1 VIVSIAL
8 RLLFLLAVVPRLA
21 TTQGVTTAA
30 IHGMVTQADG
40 QPIHGAIVRVTN
52 ESNGRRW
59 EVGTGS
65 TGRFFLED
73 IAVGGPYR
81 IEVRTLGFA
90 PEARGGIFLA
100 LGQRLTADFSLR
112 PSAITLSPVTVT
124 AAAHPILNAGRTG
137 PAEIVSRAEI
147 SRLPNPGRQFL
158 ALTTLSPQ
166 TAISRSSGVAP
177 TGGITISGQ
186 NRFYN
191 SFQID
196 GGVNHDLY
204 RGRLPGQETL
214 PRPIALD
221 ALEEIQVLAA
231 PFDVRHGTFA
241 GGLVNAVTRS
251 GTNEVRGSV
260 FGSLSDGALV
270 GSSVTGDAT
279 GDFRTWQFGGT
290 VGGPIVR
297 NRAHYFVSV
306 DVQHEVVPD
315 PGPLVTDTAGGAD
328 MERIGISYESAARF
342 LNILRDSF
350 QLDPGTLD
358 AVDGQ
363 VRARDVLGKVSVQLG
378 TNSHLELSHHYT
390 SGDRWDFISRTK
402 GFYFPSASTQRNPSN
417 INASRLIWTSLL
429 GRRWSN
435 ELIVSRLRLEDSC
448 RPGASFGLIRVL
460 ADAGQL
466 TAGAA
471 GGCPTHPINSVV
483 QGALEITENLTAA
496 FGAHVVTFGIH
507 GEALRFRDDGLQ
519 ASSGIWEFASLDLLE
534 TRRAMRY
541 EHTLPGPERTGG
553 LDFRAH
559 QLGVY
564 MQDRWAPKR
573 GLTLTLGLRA
583 DASILPNDVTTN
595 TPLKSALGM
604 DTGRLPSGLIALSPR
619 LGVNYD
625 VRGVGRTFV
634 RGGIGLFTGRP
645 PYTWIGNAYRDN
657 GMQELFLS
665 CTGPGAPRFD
675 PASQPAVCANGTGP
689 VPRLSLFDPAVKLP
703 QNLKLALGV
712 DHEFPRGVV
721 GTVDV
726 LYTRAVHQ
734 MYLTDANLLP
744 PIRTARGEGDRLM
757 YGTISCA
764 TTPCASVPARRDTAF
779 GQVVRVS
786 DRSGDHSFSLSAQLR
801 KRFGA
806 RVDGN
811 AFYAYTRARD
821 RMSLVNP
828 AARANLA
835 NTSLNGT
842 LEDRPLRTSYFEIPH
857 RVQVSATAR
866 LPFQARLT
874 LLYAGASGTPYTYI
888 IVGDANADGIGG
900 TAAQQNDLVYVPRDS
915 SDISL
920 ANPAGWDSLAAH
932 IEAEPCLREQRGR
945 IMERNSCRNPWF
957 GSLNARLTKAFRT
970 RAGQSLE
977 LTADVYNVLNLL
989 NRHWGEFRMTAPDPW
1004 FQMLRLTGYD
1014 ASKERGVYRLQ
1025 LRPIRRVHDFESRWR
1040 LEMGVRYVF

>member
-1 VIVSIAL
+1 MSAAL
-8 RLLFLLAVVPRLA
+8 RLLFLVAILPRLLA
-21 TTQGVTTAA
+21 GQGVTTAA
-30 IHGMVTQADG
+30 IQGQVVQADG
-40 QPIHGAIVRVTN
+40 PPIHGATVRVTN

-59 EVGTGS
+59 EIATSS
-65 TGRFFLED
+65 TGRFFVED
-73 IAVGGPYR
+73 VAVGGPYR
-81 IEVRTLGFA
+81 IEVRFLGFS
-90 PEARGGIFLA
+90 PEAKAGIVLT
-100 LGQRLTADFSLR
+100 LGQRLTADFALR
-112 PSAITLSPVTVT
+112 PAADALAPITVT
-124 AAAHPILNAGRTG
+124 AAADPVLNSGRTG
-137 PAEIVSRAEI
+137 PAEIVSRAQI
-147 SRLPNPGRQFL
+147 ARLPNPGRQFL

-166 TAISRSSGVAP
+166 TAISRSSGVGGA
-177 TGGITISGQ
+177 GGITVGGQ
-186 NRFYN
+186 NRLYN

-231 PFDVRHGTFA
+231 PFDVRYGTFA

-251 GTNEVRGSV
+251 GTNELRGSV
-260 FGSLSDGALV
+260 FGYLSDGALV

-297 NRAHYFVSV
+297 NRGHYFLSV
-306 DVQHEVVPD
+306 DVQREVVPD

-328 MERIGISYESAARF
+328 MDRIGISYESGARF

-350 QLDPGTLD
+350 QLEAGTLGP
-358 AVDGQ
+358 VDGH
-363 VRARDVLGKVSVQLG
+363 VRARDVLGKVTVQSG
-378 TNSHLELSHHYT
+378 TNNHLELSHHYT
-390 SGDRWDFISRTK
+390 AGDRWGFISRTK
-402 GFYFPSASTQRNPSN
+402 GFYFPSAISQLTPSTV
-417 INASRLIWTSLL
+417 NASRLIWTGLL
-429 GRRWSN
+429 GQHWSN
-435 ELIVSRLRLEDSC
+435 ELIVSRLRLDDSC
-448 RPGASFGLIRVL
+448 RPSASFALIRVM

-466 TAGAA
+466 AAGAQ
-471 GGCPTHPINSVV
+471 GGCPAHPVNASAQHVV
-483 QGALEITENLTAA
+483 EITDNLTAA
-496 FGAHVVTFGIH
+496 FGAHIVTLGIH

-519 ASSGIWEFASLDLLE
+519 ASSGIWEFASLDLFE
-534 TRRAMRY
+534 ARRATRY
-541 EHTLPGPERTGG
+541 ERTLPGPERTSGV
-553 LDFRAH
+553 DFRAY

-564 MQDRWAPKR
+564 AQDRWSPTR
-573 GLTLTLGLRA
+573 GLTVTLGVRA
-583 DASILPNDVTTN
+583 DGSLLPNDVATN
-595 TPLKSALGM
+595 TALRSALGM
-604 DTGRLPSGLIALSPR
+604 DTGRLPSGLLTWSPR

-625 VRGVGRTFV
+625 VRRAGRTFL
-634 RGGIGLFTGRP
+634 RGGVGLFTGRL
-645 PYTWIGNAYRDN
+645 PYTWFGNAYRDN
-657 GMQELFLS
+657 GLQELFLS
-665 CTGPGAPRFD
+665 CAGAAAPRFD

-689 VPRLSLFDPAVKLP
+689 VPRLSFFDPGVKLP

-712 DHEFPRGVV
+712 DHELSRGVV
-721 GTVDV
+721 GTVDM

-744 PIRTARGEGDRLM
+744 PVRTARGEGDRLM
-757 YGTISCA
+757 YGMISC
-764 TTPCASVPARRDTAF
+764 TTSPCTQTPARRDAAF
-779 GQVVRVS
+779 GQVVSVS
-786 DRSGDHSFSLSAQLR
+786 NRSGDNAFSLSAQLR
-801 KRFGA
+801 KRFGG
-806 RVDGN
+806 RVDGS

-835 NTSLNGT
+835 NSSLNGT

-857 RVQVSATAR
+857 RLQVSATVR
-866 LPFQARLT
+866 LPFQAWLT

-900 TAAQQNDLVYVPRDS
+900 TAGQQNDLVYVPRDS

-920 ANPAGWDSLAAH
+920 VNPAGWDSLAAH

-970 RAGQSLE
+970 RAGQSVE
-977 LTADVYNVLNLL
+977 LTADIYNVLNLL
-989 NRHWGEFRMTAPDPW
+989 HRHWGEFRMTAPDPW
-1004 FQMLRLTGYD
+1004 FQMLRLAGYD

-1025 LRPIRRVHDFESRWR
+1025 LRPVRRVHDFESRWR
-1040 LEMGVRYVF
+1040 TELGVRYVF